1 MTTIL
6 TSSAVKGIARS
17 LGFPVCGLA
26 QAAPVAPAVA
36 TAYRQWIARGGHA
49 EMDYL
54 ARNVD
59 KRLDPTLLMPGAR
72 TMVCVALGY
81 SPARHI
87 AHGEYQIAAYAY
99 GHDYH
104 EVMKDKLCQLAERLC
119 LAEGVAVRAF
129 CDTAPVLERYWAVQ
143 AGLGW
148 TGRNRQLIIP
158 GAGSQFFLGELLTTA
173 PADCYDQPTGNRCGN
188 CHACTDACEAL
199 RQTARTPETF
209 FNAAE
214 CLSYQTIEHRGELS
228 PEAQSRIG
236 DSIYGCDRCQ
246 SVCPWNRFAKPTAEP
261 LLQPS
266 EALLAMTRD
275 DWHRLT
281 VEDYRRL
288 FKGSAVKRAKY
299 EGLVR
304 NIQAARACAD
314 ITGHQEEKDGHQE
327 KRDKHEEERTE
338 NGQEKEL
345 GMKKRNNEV

>member
-1 MTTIL
+1 MATTL
-6 TSSAVKGIARS
+6 TSQTVKSLARS
-17 LGFPVCGLA
+17 LGFQACGLA
-26 QAAPVAPAVA
+26 QAAPVAAAVA

-81 SPARHI
+81 SPARRI
-87 AHGEYQIAAYAY
+87 AKGEYQLAAYAY

-104 EVMKDKLCQLAERLC
+104 EVMKDKLHQLAGRLC
-119 LAEGVAVRAF
+119 LDSGVTVRTF

-148 TGRNRQLIIP
+148 TGRNHQLIVP

-173 PADCYDQPTGNRCGN
+173 QADHYDKPVANRCGN

-199 RQTARTPETF
+199 QQGAHAPATF
-209 FNAAE
+209 FNSAD
-214 CLSYQTIEHRGELS
+214 CLSYQTIERRGELPAS
-228 PEAQSRIG
+228 ARSRIG
-236 DSIYGCDRCQ
+236 SCIYGCDRCQ
-246 SVCPWNRFAKPTAEP
+246 SVCPWNRFARPTAEP

-266 EALLAMTRD
+266 EALLAMTRE
-275 DWHRLT
+275 DWHRLSAD
-281 VEDYRRL
+281 DYRRL

-304 NIQAARACAD
+304 NIRAARACTAA
-314 ITGHQEEKDGHQE
+314 TVHT
-327 KRDKHEEERTE
+327 DK
-338 NGQEKEL
+338 EKEL
-345 GMKKRNNEV
+345 TKL